1 MGLPKLMK
9 EHQMIE
15 GILKDTRGIH
25 MAVKDS
31 LVLPIIIRRRI
42 LSRNPNRDIPSL
54 GKVKMRQTTS
64 ASFVVI
70 RVIGSRSLKK
80 KEVKSHSL

>member
-1 MGLPKLMK
+1 MK

-31 LVLPIIIRRRI
+31 SVLPIIIRRRI
-42 LSRNPNRDIPSL
+42 VSRNPSKEIPSL
-54 GKVKMRQTTS
+54 RKVKTRQMTS
-64 ASFVVI
+64 ASFMVR
-70 RVIGSRSLKK
+70 RVTESRNVLST
-80 KEVKSHSL
+80 